1 MPGPPETAGSLAVTA
16 GTFAI
21 MPISTIPNP
30 LRWIGWA
37 RVAAGGWFIANGV
50 TTLTQFKDLQSQAQR
65 LLGPD
70 AGTTDAPIRSLL
82 TLGLA
87 AALVVLG
94 LALIVLGIRATRRL
108 ALPADGPV
116 PLDRSEVIATLTRHQ
131 APAFGDGPAPIYPP
145 LRRWLADQ
153 LADMPWW
160 NRDIIGTGV
169 RAFVRSCS
177 FVLILS
183 ALCLALRFVA
193 TDNPLGPF
201 PLTYVLLVLVAT
213 AAWAALSLMLI
224 PSHGPRIESV
234 AFPLTRRAGV
244 DGGVIIES
252 PPALLPAEPGS
263 LGTTLGIAG
272 VAVQCLLPAWWNL
285 SLIGYPLLATSIVRH
300 AGSIA
305 GGIVFFLL
313 GQRMIASAAVML
325 LRVRYESTL
334 VFLDITDHDT
344 TGYAAAVRTESRGIA
359 GPRHVTSAVASSH
372 VREEAG
378 RLITR

>member
-1 MPGPPETAGSLAVTA
+1 MTTA
-16 GTFAI
+16 
-21 MPISTIPNP
+21 TIPNP

-37 RVAAGGWFIANGV
+37 RVASGAWFIANGV
-50 TTLTQFKDLQSQAQR
+50 TTLTQFKDLRDQAQR

-87 AALVVLG
+87 ALLVLLGLVLVVLG
-94 LALIVLGIRATRRL
+94 VRATRRL
-108 ALPADGPV
+108 ALPANGPAT
-116 PLDRSEVIATLTRHQ
+116 LDRDEVIATLTRHE
-131 APAFGDGPAPIYPP
+131 APVFGAGPAPVYRP

-160 NRDIIGTGV
+160 NRDIIGVGV
-169 RAFVRSCS
+169 RAFVRSCA
-177 FVLILS
+177 FVVILG
-183 ALCLALRFVA
+183 ALCLALPLIVSS
-193 TDNPLGPF
+193 DPLGPF
-201 PLTYVLLVLVAT
+201 PLSFVLLLPLAT

-234 AFPLTRRAGV
+234 AFPLTRRASV
-244 DGGVIIES
+244 DGGGVIIES
-252 PPALLPAEPGS
+252 PPARLPAEPGS

-272 VAVQCLLPAWWNL
+272 VAVQCLLPVWWNL

-300 AGSIA
+300 AASIA
-305 GGIVFFLL
+305 GGIVFFFA
-313 GQRMIASAAVML
+313 GQRMMASAAVML

-334 VFLDITDHDT
+334 VFLDITEQDT

-359 GPRHVTSAVASSH
+359 GPRHVTSAVASAI
-372 VREEAG
+372 VRDEAS

>member
-1 MPGPPETAGSLAVTA
+1 MTTSA
-16 GTFAI
+16 
-21 MPISTIPNP
+21 IPNP
-30 LRWIGWA
+30 LRRIGWA
-37 RVAAGGWFIANGV
+37 RVAAGGWFVANGV
-50 TTLTQFKDLQSQAQR
+50 TTLTQFKDLQYQAQR
-65 LLGPD
+65 LLAPD
-70 AGTTDAPIRSLL
+70 AGTTDAPIRSLF

-94 LALIVLGIRATRRL
+94 LALMVLGVRATRRL
-108 ALPADGPV
+108 TLPANGPAL
-116 PLDRSEVIATLTRHQ
+116 LDRDEVVATLIRHQ
-131 APAFGDGPAPIYPP
+131 APAFGDGPAPAYRP

-160 NRDIIGTGV
+160 NRDIMGTGA
-169 RAFVRSCS
+169 RAFVRSCG
-177 FVLILS
+177 FVLIVS
-183 ALCLALRFVA
+183 TLCLALRFVA

-201 PLTYVLLVLVAT
+201 PLTFVLLLPVAT

-224 PSHGPRIESV
+224 PSHGPRIESI

-244 DGGVIIES
+244 DDGGMIIES
-252 PPALLPAEPGS
+252 PPALLPADPGT

-272 VAVQCLLPAWWNL
+272 VAVQCLLPVWWNL

-313 GQRMIASAAVML
+313 GQRMMASAAVML

-359 GPRHVTSAVASSH
+359 GPRHVTSAVANSD
-372 VREEAG
+372 VRETAS